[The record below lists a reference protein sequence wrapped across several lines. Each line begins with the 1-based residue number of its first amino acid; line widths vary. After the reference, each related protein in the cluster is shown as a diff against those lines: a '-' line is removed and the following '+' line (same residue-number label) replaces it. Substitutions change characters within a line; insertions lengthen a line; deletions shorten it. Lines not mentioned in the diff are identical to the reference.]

1 MVSLFLLNFFI
12 RKCAFPLLFN
22 KSQGFLFP
30 LFLSDILFAVD
41 VYHWTLLYTL
51 ELLPTLHF
59 YCDDFIVLLWI
70 FVLICFSGDWLLVLL
85 FQKAQIY
92 VLKLVILRLLT
103 SGSVRDHLVR
113 NFCLSAIQASVWWTY
128 FSITVLGFPRKFLW

>member
-1 MVSLFLLNFFI
+1 MVSLFILDFFI
-12 RKCAFPLLFN
+12 RKCAFPLLFDE
-22 KSQGFLFP
+22 SQGFLFP
-30 LFLSDILFAVD
+30 IFLSDFLFTVD
-41 VYHWTLLYTL
+41 VYYRTLFYTL

-103 SGSVRDHLVR
+103 SGSVWDHLAR
-113 NFCLSAIQASVWWTY
+113 HFCFSAIQASVWWTY
-128 FSITVLGFPRKFLW
+128 FSITVLGLPRKFLR